1 MAPITDTT
9 GKIGLPRNARGGM
22 PSMRHLGLNTSLSL
36 EYLRCGSLDP
46 WGQPYPNPDEN
57 PGALASGNLEFFWCG
72 NDPDVGIT

>member
-1 MAPITDTT
+1 
-9 GKIGLPRNARGGM
+9 
-22 PSMRHLGLNTSLSL
+22 MRHLGLNTWA

-72 NDPDVGIT
+72 KDPDVGITRNVGDGKDLYGQPNDGHQ